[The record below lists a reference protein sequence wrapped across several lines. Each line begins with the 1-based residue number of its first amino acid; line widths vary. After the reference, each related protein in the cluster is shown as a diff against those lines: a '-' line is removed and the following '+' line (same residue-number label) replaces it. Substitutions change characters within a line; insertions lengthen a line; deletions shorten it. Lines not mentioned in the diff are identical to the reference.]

1 MNGKARACIA
11 YILGR
16 LITARDT
23 AGVFDIAQSQHFGFS
38 GNVTS
43 TTVSIH
49 DYERNCA
56 VVGKGDGTR
65 LHLHDF
71 GSNCELSLKIK
82 GKQFSGYENGTS
94 KHFNGSVTSNSVAV
108 YDYEDSTWYHYSF

>member
-11 YILGR
+11 YIVGR
-16 LITARDT
+16 LISGKDS
-23 AGVFDIAQSQHFGFS
+23 AGVFETSQSIHFGFS

-43 TTVSIH
+43 TVVSIH
-49 DYERNCA
+49 DFESNCA
-56 VVGKGDGTR
+56 VVGKGDGIR

-71 GSNCELSLKIK
+71 GSSSELSLKIK

-94 KHFNGSVTSNSVAV
+94 KHFNGSVNTNRVSI